1 MAKIRSIVHTNAH
14 LSKYDRNLEN
24 LILLMYNSE
33 LALYGPPWEF
43 LNKNLCISI
52 SQKWHLFI
60 SGIHMMIQTIK
71 KKNSNYPHKN
81 HQINKKHSESITT
94 PQTSSTP
101 SSEADPH
108 ATPKRATKSNRRRTH
123 TPMPRTRGPWP
134 RSSLLSNPWLGH
146 GGWVWYPPAAWGG
159 RYLLVD
165 GRMHSSALGS
175 SASRRTTSRNV
186 LTPYWWA
193 VPYLAR

>member
-1 MAKIRSIVHTNAH
+1 MVHHENFLTKTFVFQYLKNGTY
-14 LSKYDRNLEN
+14 LFPVFIWWSK
-24 LILLMYNSE
+24 LL
-33 LALYGPPWEF
+33 
-43 LNKNLCISI
+43 
-52 SQKWHLFI
+52 
-60 SGIHMMIQTIK
+60 K